1 MRINELLTEVGDNPY
16 PSKLVQ
22 KIGKEYKSFAS
33 KDGRIQLTMVV
44 KNRGRI
50 LDINFVVDGSA
61 DITGGGD
68 QFRIFSTA
76 LDIIDKNLPEMILK
90 TKPTSVSF
98 SAKTGDSSRVKLYNK
113 YGVQHFNKLLGPD
126 WKFIGPKDAFG
137 PHGALYTK
145 YQWDNVNAPAQT
157 SSNNIVSKFIPAK

>member
-44 KNRGRI
+44 KNQGRI

-90 TKPTSVSF
+90 TKPASVSF
-98 SAKTGDSSRVKLYNK
+98 SAKTGEAAADACRDSVVR
-113 YGVQHFNKLLGPD
+113 
-126 WKFIGPKDAFG
+126 
-137 PHGALYTK
+137 
-145 YQWDNVNAPAQT
+145 
-157 SSNNIVSKFIPAK
+157 